1 MVLTSFQELLL
12 MLSAFRLQ
20 KKLERCGSV
29 TTPSM
34 VAMAVV
40 VEKVVMMS
48 VASTCISAMVSNMLQ
63 KNVDKPMLSMFS
75 VSLKNMTMA
84 WMACECSLVTVAQ
97 RQCRAG
103 GRAASRECKWV
114 STEGP
119 AHCAGLACKIMGRK
133 PVPRLRDLP

>member
-1 MVLTSFQELLL
+1 
-12 MLSAFRLQ
+12 MLSAFRLS
-20 KKLERCGSV
+20 KKLERGGSV

-103 GRAASRECKWV
+103 SRAASRECKWV
-114 STEGP
+114 SATP
-119 AHCAGLACKIMGRK
+119 QPIVQALHAK
-133 PVPRLRDLP
+133 